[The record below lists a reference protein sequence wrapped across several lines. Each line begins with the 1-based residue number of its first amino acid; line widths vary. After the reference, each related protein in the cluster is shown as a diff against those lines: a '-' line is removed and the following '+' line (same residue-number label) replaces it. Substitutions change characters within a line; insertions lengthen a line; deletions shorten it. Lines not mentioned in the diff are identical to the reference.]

1 MGERNCPPLLRAHG
15 GEAEVSL
22 VGDVRKLGQHKS
34 VVTLVYINASRL
46 ALLPLLAILRILR
59 IMPPLLAIPALDAVF
74 SKMSFNAAFITSDI
88 PGGALT
94 EPLGPA
100 SMVRA
105 TTTPAGATS
114 PLEQLLL

>member
-22 VGDVRKLGQHKS
+22 MGDVRKLGHHKP

-46 ALLPLLAILRILR
+46 ALLPLLAILGILR
-59 IMPPLLAIPALDAVF
+59 IMPLLPVISAHNAVF
-74 SKMSFNAAFITSDI
+74 SKMSFNTAPITGDI
-88 PGGALT
+88 LGGTLT

-100 SMVRA
+100 AMVRA

-114 PLEQLLL
+114 PP